1 MKLLVVSHS
10 CVTPVD
16 QQFFAEVE
24 SLSGCELTIVVPSNW
39 QSEYGTGNG
48 VARWPELRGRLTS
61 VPVWNPGSIPLHA
74 YRSFW
79 VSLLKREMPDA
90 IYVHHEPYA
99 LVTAQVYLANRLSI
113 KRVIGFYSAQNILK
127 RYPPPFE
134 QAHRT
139 VFRWSSFA
147 FPATSS
153 VEEIL
158 RKKGYRGASTILPF
172 SIDPGVYKPSQTA
185 QQLRQRLRG
194 SVDEVVIR
202 YLGRI
207 VEEKGLATLLRAL
220 SNLKEVR
227 WGLVVVGAGP
237 YETDFERLALELG
250 LSQRIRRV
258 GYISHEDAPL
268 YLSAFD
274 LLVLPS
280 ETRPNGS
287 EQFGRVIIEALACGT
302 LVIGSNSGEIPRLLQ
317 ATSGGLICP
326 EGRTDVLAR
335 QIRSLVENPRSRRES
350 ATKGQARVLAKYT
363 NRSATDRFVLAI
375 EDVAA

>member
-1 MKLLVVSHS
+1 MKLLVVSHA
-10 CVTPVD
+10 CANPVN

-24 SLSGCELTIVVPSNW
+24 SLSGWELIIIVPSNW

-48 VARWPELRGRLTS
+48 VARWPGLRGRLIG

-90 IYVHHEPYA
+90 IYVYHEPYA
-99 LVTAQVYLANRLSI
+99 LATAQVYLANRLSI
-113 KRVIGFYSAQNILK
+113 KRVIGFFSGQNILK

-134 QAHRT
+134 QAQRT

-147 FPATSS
+147 FPVSSS
-153 VEEIL
+153 VEEVL

-172 SIDPGVYKPSQTA
+172 SIDPVVYKPSQAA
-185 QQLRQRLRG
+185 QQLRQRLRS
-194 SVDEVVIR
+194 SVDEVVIG

-220 SNLKEVR
+220 SKLKEVR
-227 WGLVVVGAGP
+227 WSLVVVGAGP
-237 YETDFERLALELG
+237 YEADFERLAHELG
-250 LSQRIRRV
+250 LSQRIQRV
-258 GYISHEDAPL
+258 GYIPHEDAPL

-280 ETRPNGS
+280 ETRPNWR

-302 LVIGSNSGEIPRLLQ
+302 PVIGSNSGEIPSLLR
-317 ATSGGLICP
+317 ATGGGLIFP
-326 EGRTDVLAR
+326 EGRADVLAQ
-335 QIRSLVENPRSRRES
+335 QIRRLVEDPALRRES
-350 ATKGQARVLAKYT
+350 ITKGQTRVLAEYT
-363 NRSATDRFVLAI
+363 NRSLADRFVLAI
-375 EDVAA
+375 EGVAA